1 MCLGCAGLA
10 PGDPDLAP
18 GDPDLV
24 PGNADLV
31 PGNADLAPGDAD
43 LAPGDADLV
52 PGDADLAWEVCN
64 ARFHEPDVPRGSRGP
79 TRGRLPWPSRAE
91 LITDA

>member
-43 LAPGDADLV
+43 LA
-52 PGDADLAWEVCN
+52 WEVCN